1 VYRGEMTKTV
11 VYLAT
16 NEVNGKRYIGV
27 TCRFKERKQE
37 HYRASRIGIDRLIN
51 RAIRKYSFEAF
62 DFTIL
67 KEFDSYE
74 DGLAAEREL
83 IALLKPE
90 YNLTA
95 GGESTL
101 GYKHTPE
108 QLARRSLR
116 PCPLKGR
123 PRSPETIAKMSASL
137 KGKKLTMTEKA
148 LVTRI
153 AQAAVMR
160 TKPKPPHSDERREM
174 ARQLCISKRRQ
185 VVCLNTDQTFES
197 AKHADRAFDLNDGAV
212 SRSATLGTT
221 TGGRKLK
228 LKFKYVDETPEERAR
243 RCRTKPIR
251 RSTGKPVICLNDG
264 NAFPSAQAASLN
276 YGLYHKAAAMVA
288 SGKEPHYSGFV
299 FRYLHEMATGAA

>member
-1 VYRGEMTKTV
+1 MTKTV

-16 NEVNGKRYIGV
+16 NEVNDKRYVGV
-27 TCRFKERKQE
+27 TCRFERRKQE
-37 HYRASRIGIDRLIN
+37 HHWAANAGFSRLICK
-51 RAIRKYSFEAF
+51 AIRKYGFESFN
-62 DFTIL
+62 FTIL
-67 KEFDSYE
+67 KEFDHYE

-123 PRSPETIAKMSASL
+123 PRSLETIAKMSASL
-137 KGKKLTMTEKA
+137 KGKKLTLTGKA
-148 LVTRI
+148 IATRI
-153 AQAAVMR
+153 AQAAAMR
-160 TKPKPPHSDERREM
+160 SKPKPPHSDERREV
-174 ARQLCISKRRQ
+174 ARQLCILKRRQ
-185 VVCLNTDQTFES
+185 VVCLNTSQTFES
-197 AKHADRAFDLNDGAV
+197 ATHADMAFGLHDGAV
-212 SRSATLGTT
+212 SRSATLGTA

-228 LKFKYVDETPEERAR
+228 LKFKYLDETQEEEAR

-251 RSTGKPVICLNDG
+251 RSTGKAIVCLNDG
-264 NAFPSAQAASLN
+264 KTFPSACAASLH

-299 FRYLHEMATGAA
+299 FRYAQNLTAEAA